1 MRGWEFLQEMERVVL
16 WSDLLAPYMSE
27 GKRGR
32 PPFAVKGMLRID
44 LMQQWLTLSDPA
56 MEEALHDVP
65 LFREFAG
72 AQGWDERLPEESTI
86 PRFRHVLK
94 KHMVAPQILQ
104 AINDQVMHR
113 GLLKSGIVVGA
124 ILITASSST
133 KNAAGERAPEMKQS
147 SKGQHLYFGMKCH
160 IRVDA
165 ESGLVHTVRGKIGHV
180 NGVVQANS
188 LLHRQGRDV
197 FADAGYQGA

>member
-1 MRGWEFLQEMERVVL
+1 MERVVL
-16 WSDLLAPYMSE
+16 WSDLLAPYMPE

-56 MEEALHDVP
+56 MEEALHDVQ

-72 AQGWDERLPEESTI
+72 AQGWDERLPDESTI

-113 GLLKSGIVVGA
+113 GLLKSCTVVGA

-160 IRVDA
+160 IAWMLSLGWFTPCAARSPTSTVWSKPTVCCIGKTGTCLPMPA
-165 ESGLVHTVRGKIGHV
+165 SRGLASGLMPRRV
-180 NGVVQANS
+180 
-188 LLHRQGRDV
+188 
-197 FADAGYQGA
+197 